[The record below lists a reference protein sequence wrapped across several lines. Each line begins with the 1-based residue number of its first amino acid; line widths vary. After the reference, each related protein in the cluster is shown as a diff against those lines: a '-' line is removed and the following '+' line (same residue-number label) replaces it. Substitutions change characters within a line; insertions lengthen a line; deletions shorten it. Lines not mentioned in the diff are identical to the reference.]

1 MTRSE
6 TPEICRN
13 KGEGDALPAVT
24 VKDRIADHYTGLSTA
39 LRGAADYIAAHP
51 VDVATR
57 SLRSVS
63 ASSGVSPATFSR
75 LARALGFENY
85 EQLRDLSRGAVG
97 RPVISFSEK
106 AGQLQADARANVSI
120 FERQMQACAAN
131 ILDLSENTD
140 NARLEAAVE
149 VLRNARNVIL
159 VGAFGSTGIVEYM
172 AYLAN
177 YFSDNWTLA
186 GRMGASLG
194 SVLAPIGP
202 EDALLIVTKTPYAKR
217 AVLATEIAHRQGA
230 KTVLLTDS
238 HACPA
243 IPNATVSFIVPSDSP
258 QFFSSYAATLVLM
271 EAIIAMLVSRSEVG
285 TGERIREVEKR
296 NKALGEFWSD

>member
-1 MTRSE
+1 M
-6 TPEICRN
+6 
-13 KGEGDALPAVT
+13 LPAVT
-24 VKDRIADHYTGLSTA
+24 VKDRIADRYADLSTK
-39 LRGAADYIAAHP
+39 LRDAADFVADNP

-57 SLRSVS
+57 SLRAVS
-63 ASSGVSPATFSR
+63 AQSGVSPATFSR
-75 LARALGFENY
+75 LARALGFDNY
-85 EQLRDLSRGAVG
+85 EQLRELARGAVG
-97 RPVISFSEK
+97 RGGMSFSEK
-106 AGQLQADARANVSI
+106 ARQLQEAAPERASI
-120 FERQMQACAAN
+120 FERQARACAAN
-131 ILDLSENTD
+131 ILDMAEHVDS
-140 NARLEAAVE
+140 ARLDQAVE
-149 VLRNARNVIL
+149 ALRNARNVVL

-177 YFSDNWTLA
+177 YFSENWTLA

-202 EDALLIVTKTPYAKR
+202 EDALLIVTKTPYARR

-243 IPNATVSFIVPSDSP
+243 IPHATVSFIVPSDSP

-285 TGERIREVEKR
+285 TGDRIREVEKR
-296 NKALGEFWSD
+296 NKALGEFWAD